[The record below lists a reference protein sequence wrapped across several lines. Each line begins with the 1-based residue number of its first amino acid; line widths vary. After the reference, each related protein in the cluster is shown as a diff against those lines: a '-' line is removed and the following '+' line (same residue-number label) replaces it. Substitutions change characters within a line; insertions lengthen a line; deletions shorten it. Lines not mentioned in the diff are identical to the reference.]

1 MQAKLNHDLG
11 AILRRVGVVPV
22 LTIDKLEH
30 AIPLA
35 RALAAGGLNVLEIT
49 LRTGVAIEAIREMVR
64 NVPGSVIGAGTVLTP
79 EQGAAA
85 MGQGAR
91 FLVSP
96 GMTPRLIDAANGWPV
111 PFLPGVATA
120 SEAMALADMGY
131 RVLKFFPAEPA
142 GGTAALKAIGA
153 PLADLMFCPTG
164 GISASNAATYLAL
177 SNVAAVGGSWVA
189 PAKLVASGDW
199 AAITALAREASCL
212 RAVGL
217 EQRS

>member
-1 MQAKLNHDLG
+1 MQSKLNQSL
-11 AILRRVGVVPV
+11 ATTLRKVGVVPV
-22 LTIDKLEH
+22 LTIDRVDQ
-30 AIPLA
+30 AVPLA
-35 RALAAGGLNVLEIT
+35 RALVEGGLNVLEIT
-49 LRTGVAIEAIREMVR
+49 LRTGVALEAIREMARAVA
-64 NVPGSVIGAGTVLTP
+64 GAVIGAGTVLTP

-85 MGQGAR
+85 MAHGAR

-96 GMTPRLIDAANGWPV
+96 GMTPRLIEAASAWPV

-164 GISASNAATYLAL
+164 GIDAAKAPGYLAL
-177 SNVAAVGGSWVA
+177 PNVAAVGGSWVA
-189 PAKLVASGDW
+189 PANAVAGGDW
-199 AAITALAREASCL
+199 AAITALAREASRL
-212 RAVGL
+212 RA
-217 EQRS
+217 